1 MSKNKA
7 GSNNSLGKVLPIAK
21 DVPILPPVELSD
33 DELLEM
39 LSKRRDLQAK
49 VTGKFIQSATT
60 LELNSTSITVQSQK
74 DARSEVVKEKVKTL
88 WATLRE
94 HFLKDTTKE
103 LLKEIFL
110 LEEKNGKKAKTISS
124 NSIQVPIDA
133 LWNFE
138 YDITFNGKRVKRP
151 VTATT

>member
-1 MSKNKA
+1 MKKHA
-7 GSNNSLGKVLPIAK
+7 GSNNSLGKVLPIDK
-21 DVPILPPVELSD
+21 DIPILPAVELSD

-39 LSKRRDLQAK
+39 LSNRRDLQAK

-74 DARSEVVKEKVKTL
+74 DARSEIVKGKVKTL
-88 WATLRE
+88 WSDLRE
-94 HFLKDTTKE
+94 HFTKQSTKD

-124 NSIQVPIDA
+124 NSIQVSIDP

-138 YDITFNGKRVKRP
+138 YDITFNGKRVKKP
-151 VTATT
+151 VTTTT